1 MPASSP
7 PCASAG
13 STGGAVAGLAVLEAA
28 RRSATEGRIVRLD
41 A

>member
-1 MPASSP
+1 
-7 PCASAG
+7 
-13 STGGAVAGLAVLEAA
+13 VAGLAVLEAA